1 MPHSVNTRQCP
12 IRIEERSDISVILLT
27 IFIFLEESVLLEGL
41 LALYILMQRK
51 ISAIEKGQNGSFVK
65 INYGYISLNTAISY
79 SQEWGC

>member
-41 LALYILMQRK
+41 LALYILMDK
-51 ISAIEKGQNGSFVK
+51 EKYLLLK
-65 INYGYISLNTAISY
+65 KAKMEAL
-79 SQEWGC
+79 